1 MDVIGLKIKN
11 IKNIKDAD
19 VELPFESGL
28 YGLVGINGCGKSTLL
43 LTLAEL
49 ISSHYL
55 GTLNKGDYDTDSSVS
70 YNVDGKEYVV
80 KPSPKGKWPYIP
92 KGIIP
97 SFNGMYE
104 GSLFYG
110 TRFENSAIIDNLVKK
125 GRIKEDDIVDADIY
139 VIEKLSYILKGDKTH
154 YKTLKRVR
162 NKRITEKLGLSNT
175 PYFIEVKDTL
185 ISQYRMSSGECL
197 LISLLHFIYNALER
211 RSLPA
216 DKKILVLI
224 DEIELALH
232 PSAVDRLLELFSEL
246 LKEHNNLIV
255 ILSSHSPEVIRK
267 IEPSKLYKMSNDD
280 GTVSLE
286 SKCYPSYLIRDL
298 YTQNGFDFVLLVED
312 DLAKSLVEK
321 VLFRNAD
328 LSKRK
333 LINVVPVGGWENVLK
348 LHRELLAK
356 NVLGLNTK
364 IYSILDGD
372 VTNIPEEY
380 ANLPHLLL
388 PVSSVEKYIYKNI
401 VEKKNKPIFDLLSDK
416 YFTVKSLSELVAEY
430 HNRYDASTKHPDKK
444 FYFKL
449 RKDLEDRRISEEYF
463 ITNFAE
469 DLFNLINFTAFAE
482 SIRKLFR

>member
-11 IKNIKDAD
+11 IKNIKEAD
-19 VELPFESGL
+19 IELPFETGL

-55 GTLNKGDYDTDSSVS
+55 GTLNKGDFDKTSSVT
-70 YNVDGKEYVV
+70 YVV
-80 KPSPKGKWPYIP
+80 EGVENTIKPNDKDKWPYMNKTLFP
-92 KGIIP
+92 R
-97 SFNGMYE
+97 FNGMYE

-110 TRFENSAIIDNLVKK
+110 TRFENSAIIDNLVKS
-125 GRIKEDDIVDADIY
+125 GRIKADDIVDADDY
-139 VIEKLSYILKGDKTH
+139 VIEKLSYILKGEKNH
-154 YKTLKRVR
+154 YKSLKRVR
-162 NKRITEKLGLSNT
+162 NKHITEKLGLSNT
-175 PYFIEVKDTL
+175 PYFIEVNDNL

-232 PSAVDRLLELFSEL
+232 PSAVDRLLELFNEL

-267 IEPSKLYKMSNDD
+267 IEPSKLYKMSNDN
-280 GTVSLE
+280 GLVTIE

-298 YTQNGFDFVLLVED
+298 YSQNGFDFILLVED
-312 DLAKSLVEK
+312 DLARVIVEK
-321 VLFRNAD
+321 VLFKNSD
-328 LSKRK
+328 LTKRK
-333 LINVVPVGGWENVLK
+333 LVNVVPVGGWENVLK
-348 LHRELLAK
+348 LHRELLVN

-372 VTNIPEEY
+372 VTTIPDELAY
-380 ANLPHLLL
+380 LPHLKL
-388 PVSSVEKYIYKNI
+388 PVASVEKFIFKNV
-401 VEKKNKPIFDLLSDK
+401 VENKNKSIYDLLSDK

-430 HNRYDASTKHPDKK
+430 HNRYDATTKHPDKK

-463 ITNFAE
+463 IANFAE
-469 DLFNLINFTAFAE
+469 DLFSHVNFNAFTDTLRR
-482 SIRKLFR
+482 IF